1 MERADVV
8 VVGAGLAGLA
18 AAAELEAAG
27 RSLVLLEAR
36 SMVGGRVRTVRVGEG
51 AWGNAGAERVNSEH
65 HLVRELARTHGLEL
79 LPRAGFE
86 ATVFEGRLVG
96 ADRPE
101 RPELEAAAEALAA
114 GGDTV
119 APWEDAGALEL
130 DRRSVG
136 GWLDELDLA
145 PGERALFKEE
155 LRASFMV
162 APERVSLASFALLSK
177 LDSSDGALRFADG
190 TGALADAMAGSLSS
204 RVRLSEP
211 ALGLAHDAR
220 GVTVITPVGEYRA
233 EYALLA
239 APMPALARVRFEPP
253 VRLPEIGHGTG
264 GKLLVPYRAGMF
276 AAEPDVRV
284 DGPVPEYVYETASHR
299 RGDIRV
305 LVAYTNRV
313 QPASALVRAFAA
325 WFPRLDAP
333 AATPVAAWW
342 SAEPESGLT
351 YSALRP
357 GDLPE
362 LARLHAPL
370 DQAGRLH
377 LAGEHTEVVSGY
389 MESAVRSG
397 RRVAQRLAK
406 QPER

>member
-1 MERADVV
+1 
-8 VVGAGLAGLA
+8 
-18 AAAELEAAG
+18 
-27 RSLVLLEAR
+27 
-36 SMVGGRVRTVRVGEG
+36 MVGRVRTVRVGEG

-86 ATVFEGRLVG
+86 ATVFDGRLVG

-101 RPELEAAAEALAA
+101 RPQLEAAAEALAA
-114 GGDTV
+114 GVGDTV

-190 TGALADAMAGSLSS
+190 TGALADAMSGSLSS

-253 VRLPEIGHGTG
+253 VRLPESDTGPEASCSCPTGPACLQRSPTSGSTARCLSTSTRPPRIGVGT
-264 GKLLVPYRAGMF
+264 F
-276 AAEPDVRV
+276 ACWWHTPIVCS
-284 DGPVPEYVYETASHR
+284 PR
-299 RGDIRV
+299 RR
-305 LVAYTNRV
+305 
-313 QPASALVRAFAA
+313 
-325 WFPRLDAP
+325 
-333 AATPVAAWW
+333 
-342 SAEPESGLT
+342 
-351 YSALRP
+351 
-357 GDLPE
+357 
-362 LARLHAPL
+362 
-370 DQAGRLH
+370 
-377 LAGEHTEVVSGY
+377 
-389 MESAVRSG
+389 
-397 RRVAQRLAK
+397 
-406 QPER
+406 